1 MTLNLRP
8 DNASQL
14 TRKKCGKSV
23 QVRGDSIY
31 DGTEDRCVVC
41 LRTGL
46 LVLPESIVEEVWRE
60 RENNKEADEG
70 TGNKG
75 E

>member
-23 QVRGDSIY
+23 QVKGNSIY
-31 DGTEDRCVVC
+31 DGTEDRCVV
-41 LRTGL
+41 L
-46 LVLPESIVEEVWRE
+46 LKNWTFSFVESIVGEVWRE
-60 RENNKEADEG
+60 REREQG
-70 TGNKG
+70 SR
-75 E
+75 